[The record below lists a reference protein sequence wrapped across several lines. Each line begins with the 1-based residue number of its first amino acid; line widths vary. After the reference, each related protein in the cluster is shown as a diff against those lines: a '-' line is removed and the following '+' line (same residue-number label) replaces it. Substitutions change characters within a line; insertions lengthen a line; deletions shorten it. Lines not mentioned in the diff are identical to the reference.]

1 MKSKLFDYIDRD
13 NFIYNLSGLTKLVA
27 FICLTF
33 SVMFS
38 YDIRYILFV
47 ALLSIIFFRMSG
59 VQFRQIKLMLIYVAI
74 FLLMNFLLTFLFSRS
89 MEPRLRNDT

>member
-1 MKSKLFDYIDRD
+1 MKGGQGAMKTKLFDYIDRD

-38 YDIRYILFV
+38 YDIRYIIFV
-47 ALLSIIFFRMSG
+47 LVLSFCFFKYQRSVFARSG
-59 VQFRQIKLMLIYVAI
+59 R
-74 FLLMNFLLTFLFSRS
+74 
-89 MEPRLRNDT
+89 